1 MSLLFVCWIDCSSSA
16 ASNNTFGRCLVYRE
30 DSAVLVPHSWCIS
43 PGYSWSGLSV
53 SDVFIYLT
61 FYSNVW
67 FRTLV
72 TVCSETS
79 VLEMVQSLKYV
90 KTPGGILADPEG
102 LWTFCLFSLLGQIL
116 TCLLW
121 KEIFFIIILLFYLL
135 LTSWPYWPLSVD
147 KSSCFSWKCF
157 VSFPG
162 LWVTLWTKFKLN
174 FFFNFLRFVQIKC
187 KWKKKHFWAEDKN
200 TVSGQDRRKE
210 SGVWQHVCHSSC
222 RHFVCPLN
230 I

>member
-30 DSAVLVPHSWCIS
+30 DSAVLVPHSRCIS

-121 KEIFFIIILLFYLL
+121 KEIFFHYYFAFLFVVDLVTLLTFVCWQILLL
-135 LTSWPYWPLSVD
+135 
-147 KSSCFSWKCF
+147 
-157 VSFPG
+157 
-162 LWVTLWTKFKLN
+162 
-174 FFFNFLRFVQIKC
+174 
-187 KWKKKHFWAEDKN
+187 
-200 TVSGQDRRKE
+200 
-210 SGVWQHVCHSSC
+210 
-222 RHFVCPLN
+222 
-230 I
+230 